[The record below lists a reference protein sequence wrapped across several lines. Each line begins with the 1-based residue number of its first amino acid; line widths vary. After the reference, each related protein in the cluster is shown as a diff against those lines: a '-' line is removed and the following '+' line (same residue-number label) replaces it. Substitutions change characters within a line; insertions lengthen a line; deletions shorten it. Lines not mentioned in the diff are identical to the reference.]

1 VSSVYSLAQQCLR
14 VSRSLEES
22 VHSITAA
29 ETLAYDDVYSGRSP
43 WRLLPPIDVPDQPS
57 RVLVSGTGLTHVGSA
72 RQRQAMHLADNA
84 KKSEE
89 VLTDSMRMFQ
99 WGIENGRPTE
109 GMIGVA
115 PEWFYK
121 GDGSVVRAPFEALEI
136 PGHAEDGGEEA
147 ELAGIYIIAD
157 DGSPHRIGFAQ
168 GNEFSDHVFEKRNY
182 LNLAGSKLRACSVGP
197 ELVVG
202 ASFADVAGKVLIE
215 RDGETLWQQTIASGE
230 QNMCHSL
237 ANIEHH
243 HFKFDGH
250 RQPGSIHIHFFGADV
265 LSFGA
270 GVTLRQGD
278 LVSVSFDGFGRSLRN
293 PIREEIK
300 SSRPIRVDSL

>member
-1 VSSVYSLAQQCLR
+1 MKNLSSDSKSSNRRPMPLHLVQLTDGTARRVAVVDEPNLRCLDAVSSVYSLAQQCLR

-57 RVLVSGTGLTHVGSA
+57 RVLVSGTGLAHVGSA

-115 PEWFYK
+115 R
-121 GDGSVVRAPFEALEI
+121 S
-136 PGHAEDGGEEA
+136 EEHTS
-147 ELAGIYIIAD
+147 EL
-157 DGSPHRIGFAQ
+157 Q
-168 GNEFSDHVFEKRNY
+168 
-182 LNLAGSKLRACSVGP
+182 
-197 ELVVG
+197 
-202 ASFADVAGKVLIE
+202 
-215 RDGETLWQQTIASGE
+215 
-230 QNMCHSL
+230 
-237 ANIEHH
+237 
-243 HFKFDGH
+243 
-250 RQPGSIHIHFFGADV
+250 
-265 LSFGA
+265 
-270 GVTLRQGD
+270 
-278 LVSVSFDGFGRSLRN
+278 SLRHLVC
-293 PIREEIK
+293 R
-300 SSRPIRVDSL
+300 